1 MLCVLVTIACP
12 LALQVS
18 FLRGDGGSNWGPELF
33 ALEICAVPG
42 RGEVSDDWGMRR
54 GRGEGAQVLLWCIME
69 AKSNRLSSLG
79 HDDGSR
85 RCS

>member
-18 FLRGDGGSNWGPELF
+18 FLRGDGESNWEPELF

-42 RGEVSDDWGMRR
+42 RGDVSDDWGMRE
-54 GRGEGAQVLLWCIME
+54 GRGEGLKYGCGPSWRPNLV
-69 AKSNRLSSLG
+69 
-79 HDDGSR
+79 D
-85 RCS
+85 